1 MKKLLIVV
9 DYQNDFVSG
18 PLGFP
23 QAPTYYGRILS
34 LIHEFSSADHDIVFT
49 RDLHDDN
56 YLHTEEGRN
65 LPVPHCMRGTDGA
78 HFYGDLEKISAAYP
92 VFEKDTFGSKDL
104 GKWLS
109 NRDYDEIVLVGV
121 DLSICV
127 LANAVIAKTMIPSAH
142 LVVDL
147 SASGTGDHEAEKYA
161 VEELRRLQIE
171 VRDLSEPMKP
181 FWPESK

>member
-23 QAPTYYGRILS
+23 EAPTYYGRILS
-34 LIHEFSSADHDIVFT
+34 LIGEFSSTDNDLVFT

-65 LPVPHCMRGTDGA
+65 LPVLHCVKGTDGA
-78 HFYGDLEKISAAYP
+78 HFYGDLEKISAGYP

-104 GKWLS
+104 GKWLLG
-109 NRDYDEIVLVGV
+109 RDYDEIVLVGV

-127 LANAVIAKTMIPSAH
+127 TANAIIAKSMIPNAH
-142 LVVDL
+142 IIVDL
-147 SASGTGDHEAEKYA
+147 SASGAGDKKAEEHA
-161 VEELRRLQIE
+161 IEELRRLQVE
-171 VRDLSEPMKP
+171 VRNLAEPMKP
-181 FWPESK
+181 FWVESK

>member
-23 QAPTYYGRILS
+23 KAPTYYGRILS
-34 LIHEFSSADHDIVFT
+34 LINEFSAADNDVVFT

-65 LPVPHCMRGTDGA
+65 LPILHCARGTDGA

-109 NRDYDEIVLVGV
+109 SRYYDEIVLVGV
-121 DLSICV
+121 DLSVCV
-127 LANAVIAKTMIPSAH
+127 TANAVIAKSMIPNAH
-142 LVVDL
+142 IVVDL
-147 SASGTGDHEAEKYA
+147 SASGSGDNEIERHA

-171 VRDLSEPMKP
+171 VRDLSAPMKP
-181 FWPESK
+181 FWAETK